1 MSHKGIRE
9 LIEATALSL
18 GDSIQFTYGR
28 TSDFNMM
35 RDKKYPYIT
44 LDPLSAAP
52 TYTDNN
58 VFNYMKT
65 WSVGM
70 GFYELDKEASTQ
82 DEYKKI
88 LDDMDSLV
96 DMFINKLNFYSDSQ
110 KITSNQFVL
119 TGISQQPFIKATAD
133 ILTGYLLT
141 FSMQVNDQFNYCALD
156 C

>member
-18 GDSIQFTYGR
+18 GDSIQFTYAR

-52 TYTDNN
+52 TYADNN

-70 GFYELDKEASTQ
+70 GFYQLDKEASTQ

-88 LDDMDSLV
+88 LDDMDTMV
-96 DMFINKLNFYSDSQ
+96 DLFINKLNFYSDSQ